1 MRREYNLR
9 RVKRQQ
15 LEGQK
20 VIDDF
25 EKSKFNDLKTR
36 ISATSHMQMRS
47 AVHSYFGP
55 PSSSTATNTSVA

>member
-15 LEGQK
+15 LEGKK
-20 VIDDF
+20 VIEDF

-55 PSSSTATNTSVA
+55 ASSSTSANTTAA